1 MSAKHDPIEEPE
13 ADDRAV
19 EANPAESVAETVAES
34 VAESVAETV
43 AADGPES
50 DGVWVE
56 HPGEG
61 VEPPVVE
68 VDVPA
73 EAADQEPPAPDSQ
86 GAADAALTLD
96 HVFID
101 LGRQKKKLIRKLKD
115 FRGPLMDEVE
125 VAIQDLQ
132 AEGHLDPKVQTVVV
146 LVRGK

>member
-1 MSAKHDPIEEPE
+1 MSAKHETIEEPE
-13 ADDRAV
+13 ADDRRV
-19 EANPAESVAETVAES
+19 EADAAETAAETVAED
-34 VAESVAETV
+34 VAESV

-61 VEPPVVE
+61 VEPPVLE
-68 VDVPA
+68 VDLPA
-73 EAADQEPPAPDSQ
+73 DAADPEAAAPDSQ